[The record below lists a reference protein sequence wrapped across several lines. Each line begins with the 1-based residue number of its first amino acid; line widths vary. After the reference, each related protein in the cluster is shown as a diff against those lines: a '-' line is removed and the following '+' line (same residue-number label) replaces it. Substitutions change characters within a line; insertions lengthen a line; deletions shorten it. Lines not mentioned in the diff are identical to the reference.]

1 MPQTGLN
8 KTFKNASGGDNS
20 LRYFIRI
27 LEKLTLTSYW
37 PSELHTGFEN
47 QRSQYRF

>member
-8 KTFKNASGGDNS
+8 KTFKNASGGTSGGDNS

-27 LEKLTLTSYW
+27 LEKVTLTSYW
-37 PSELHTGFEN
+37 PSE
-47 QRSQYRF
+47 